1 MAQPTISDVQPVEP
15 ILTDMLV
22 AYMQAD
28 TRFVASKVFPLVNV
42 DKDSGTYFAFDKKYW
57 FIDDMQARAPGAPFA
72 TTDFTVS
79 TGTYTTLQCALEYAI
94 ADEIRANSQV
104 PMDLETAAV
113 RLLAQR
119 SLIRKE
125 RAFSADFMK
134 VGVWGTDDNN
144 SGTDWDDFSNSDPI
158 YAIAEARRTISAN
171 TGLDGNSMVVGYI
184 VHTALLNHPDI
195 LDRVKYV
202 SAAMEG
208 NIEGALAAV
217 FGLSNY
223 WVGKASYDATNEA
236 ASFAATAIIDDDAL
250 VCHVDPG
257 AGVFGATAG
266 KTFVW
271 GGGGGAGSL
280 YRVRN
285 DFRHADIIQ
294 HKEQWDQVAVATDLG
309 YFFADIV

>member
-1 MAQPTISDVQPVEP
+1 MQPTISDVQAIEP

-42 DKDSGTYFAFDKKYW
+42 DKDSGTYFVFDKKYW
-57 FIDDMQARAPGAPFA
+57 FIDDMQQRAPGSPFA
-72 TTDFTVS
+72 STDFTVS
-79 TGTYTTLQCALEYAI
+79 TGTYTTLQYALEYAI

-113 RLLAQR
+113 KLLAQR

-134 VGVWGTDDNN
+134 TGVWGTDDNN
-144 SGTDWDDFSNSDPI
+144 SGTDWDDFANSDPI
-158 YAIAEARRTISAN
+158 YAIAEARRTISNN

-202 SAAMEG
+202 GAAMNG
-208 NIEGALAAV
+208 DVEGALAAV
-217 FGLSNY
+217 FGLTNY

-250 VCHVDPG
+250 VCHVDPS
-257 AGVFGATAG
+257 AGIFGASAG

-285 DFRHADIIQ
+285 DFRHADMIQ